1 MHLKTSWE
9 SVHELWWGCQRSF
22 CYKISPVWYRER
34 TSEMF
39 IKILQAA
46 HQNPRLPLSPQHK
59 LDYFHS
65 LPCRPAGPCDWAL
78 ANGLWTQV
86 TCPTSG
92 PSPGTHPSALSPYS
106 SLLAGMTSR
115 QPWKS
120 HNKDG
125 STFITLSP
133 WITAQRSPLWQPVH
147 PPAPLNEQQ
156 IYVYLFESLNHY
168 TLNWAFSIGVCMTQS
183 VVLKL
188 YQAPETSRK
197 ED

>member
-1 MHLKTSWE
+1 MRLSKEFLLQNKSRMIQRKNLRN
-9 SVHELWWGCQRSF
+9 VHKDTASYSPKCTFASF
-22 CYKISPVWYRER
+22 PSAQARLLSQPP
-34 TSEMF
+34 
-39 IKILQAA
+39 LQASRA
-46 HQNPRLPLSPQHK
+46 TWLSSSQ
-59 LDYFHS
+59 
-65 LPCRPAGPCDWAL
+65 
-78 ANGLWTQV
+78 WT
-86 TCPTSG
+86 TDTSNSG

-168 TLNWAFSIGVCMTQS
+168 TLNWAFSIGVCMTQW